1 MRPYNVSEVN
11 KYINK
16 VISRDVILSDISIE
30 GEISNFT
37 HHYSG
42 HMYFDLKDEG
52 SRIRCVMFKGFNQY
66 LDIEMKNGLNVII
79 SGEVSVYERNGVYQL
94 YAKKVEETGLGDLY
108 KRFEKL
114 KKDLEKEGLFKSE
127 YKKAIPT
134 IPKKIGVV
142 TSATGAAVRDII
154 TVVKRRFP
162 PTNILLYPSLVQ
174 GTNAPKEIIRGLEY
188 LDSRDDVDL
197 IIFGR
202 GGGSIEE
209 LFAFNDEE
217 LARTIFKLKTP
228 CISAVGHEIDF
239 TISDFVADE
248 RAATPSAAAEI
259 AVPDIKSYEK
269 ELFDLL
275 NLSRTIMNEKI
286 YRLNTEMTQLRR
298 EIEFNSPKRK
308 IQDQKIET
316 DGILDNII
324 SNFNKSFDLRKNE
337 LLKMKSKLD
346 LVNPLLGIERGFALI
361 TNEDGRV
368 IKNIG
373 EISKDEKLNI
383 SLKDGKAKV
392 LVEDICEED

>member
-202 GGGSIEE
+202 GGGAIEE